1 MKYSNDFNYDLDF
14 GEKAE
19 DYLNEIFSDGK
30 KIEVKYDRMAHHT
43 GNIFVEYESRGKF
56 SGIATTKANYWI
68 FVIDKKDYSIIVKTE
83 KLKEICRIAYQ
94 LGHITKG
101 GDNDTSK
108 GVLIPITQITL

>member
-1 MKYSNDFNYDLDF
+1 MKHSNSFYYDLDF

-19 DYLNEIFSDGK
+19 DWISELFSDGR
-30 KIEVKYDRMAHHT
+30 KIEIKYDRMAHHT

-56 SGIATTKANYWI
+56 SGISTTKANYWI
-68 FVIDKKDYSIIVKTE
+68 FVIYKKEAAIIVNVK

-94 LGHITKG
+94 LGHIVKG

-108 GVLIPITQITL
+108 GLLIPMNQIL

>member
-1 MKYSNDFNYDLDF
+1 MKHSNSFYYDLDF

-68 FVIDKKDYSIIVKTE
+68 FIIDKKDYALIVNVQ
-83 KLKEICRIAYQ
+83 KLKDICRVQFQIN
-94 LGHITKG
+94 GFTDG
-101 GDNDTSK
+101 GDVDSSK
-108 GVLIPITQITL
+108 GILIPIKLLL